1 MFMFFIVSMWLGVL
15 AGVGFTLALLW
26 MSNPT
31 EFEGFILMVTWE
43 WGLIKREAIIG
54 CSIHGGHS
62 AEYVTYKQWVE
73 AEQVRHSGEDL
84 YMFISNWTGNWCWRW
99 QTPPD
104 DDCDGDVDETDDGCF
119 CDN

>member
-1 MFMFFIVSMWLGVL
+1 MFMFFVVSMFLGVI

-26 MSNPT
+26 MSNPV

-43 WGLIKREAIIG
+43 WGLIKKEIYFERPGAG
-54 CSIHGGHS
+54 WGNFSY
-62 AEYVTYKQWVE
+62 EYVTWDE
-73 AEQVRHSGEDL
+73 ANGRRFHGFTSD
-84 YMFISNWTGNWCWRW
+84 WCWRW